1 MNWLT
6 KNSYLNTYRNNSK
19 DVGLEYINS
28 KLKIINYGKI
38 IELGDKQLDLSRA
51 LVTGSNLKVL
61 ELDKNYLLI
70 RGKVNC
76 ITLKN

>member
-6 KNSYLNTYRNNSK
+6 KKSYLNTLRYNSR
-19 DVGLEYINS
+19 DVCLEYINT

-38 IELGDKQLDLSRA
+38 NELDDEKLDLVRV

-61 ELDKNYLLI
+61 EMDKNYLI
-70 RGKVNC
+70 VKGKINC
-76 ITLKN
+76 ITLRD

>member
-6 KNSYLNTYRNNSK
+6 KNSYLSTYRNNSK

-38 IELGDKQLDLSRA
+38 NELSDKKLDLVKA
-51 LVTGSNLKVL
+51 IVTGSNLKVL
-61 ELDKNYLLI
+61 ELDKNYILV
-70 RGKVNC
+70 RGNIDC
-76 ITLKN
+76 ITLRD

>member
-1 MNWLT
+1 MNWVT
-6 KNSYLNTYRNNSK
+6 KNSYLNTYRSNSK
-19 DVGLEYINS
+19 DIGLEYINS

-38 IELGDKQLDLSRA
+38 IELSDKQLDLSKV
-51 LVTGSNLKVL
+51 LVTGSNLKVI

-70 RGKVNC
+70 RGKLSC